1 MKTWIF
7 LFNLVLFSSPIQE
20 TKSISSPSEPQA
32 PPINTA
38 KLLNYSDNEKVE
50 SGDEAMV
57 QPWEEEA
64 KLDEAVLEDCSKI
77 DVTKALEDLRTF
89 VNGNFESLGR

>member
-1 MKTWIF
+1 
-7 LFNLVLFSSPIQE
+7 
-20 TKSISSPSEPQA
+20 
-32 PPINTA
+32 
-38 KLLNYSDNEKVE
+38 
-50 SGDEAMV
+50 MV

-89 VNGNFESLGR
+89 VNGNFEFVEIINEDHFSFRNTRIHDEVQHHAGQKGSGKGMVSGLLSSLGSRK